1 MKRMD
6 REELGRLWAHR
17 LQVSE
22 AVYKRV
28 YPDFERYENA
38 LSGRFPVVMPLSPGE
53 VSEKGQITSWVNDQV
68 ELNLMLRVTN
78 MVTALAFD
86 ENPSFTF
93 SRQPEE
99 PEAACIAA
107 ERAMEMLVDE
117 GDAMGE
123 ARVALRYMMT
133 RGPWIMWPTV
143 VRTGAT
149 PEEVRGSRTNPEDLI
164 LAARTGQLESVPAG
178 ADCYATGVAARNEL
192 EDPARA
198 LQYTPDERGRI
209 AQLAETC
216 EVEHA
221 KWLAKAHRGPEAKIT
236 FVATPYG
243 PWCQWDPTVTDVRRA
258 DWIARKIILDR
269 DEFLESDTFTDAAKA
284 KVEQMNSDPAGDP
297 TSSAAEGARESTQAI
312 EEIGRIIVWEIWDR
326 KRWSRHYWSPMLGE
340 ETIGVDD
347 KYPYLDEEGKP
358 LFRDFYPCV
367 IRVPIKHNREVSEQS
382 SGVPFLAPGW
392 PHQIELIQ
400 FRTAASRA
408 AKRSG
413 RVATASANVDE
424 STLSAYVQATDG
436 GVVRTGAGYDH
447 TRDGDVLKPLDMG
460 PFPVEYL
467 RAGQQAMADFANA
480 LGVSIAALTGEPIAD
495 TLGQEEIALKGST
508 LTQSDLIRTLESG
521 VAELATK
528 AFILFRAYASD
539 SEMASFLGVKAM
551 EPDAEGITLVQRI
564 RAMHLDG
571 RKILCRFASST
582 RADDLA
588 SIKQSFD
595 FFALTAGP
603 LGRDSTGIPYFD
615 PRTMLLRIGKKM
627 DLQESMVEYQMTQQ
641 EMIAAALMKMQ
652 ASMQGQGG
660 QTNAPGGGAQ
670 SGQGDSSGRKAGG
683 ERGPAAIPGA
693 QSRGRAPQTGQQ
705 MTGAAMRPVTS
716 V

>member
-1 MKRMD
+1 MKRMS
-6 REELGRLWAHR
+6 REEAGRLWAHR

-22 AVYKRV
+22 SVYKRL

-38 LSGRFPVVMPLSPGE
+38 LSGRFPVVMPMSPGD
-53 VSEKGQITSWVNDQV
+53 VDDKGQITSWVNDQI
-68 ELNLMLRVTN
+68 ELNMMLRVTN
-78 MVTALAFD
+78 MMCALAFD

-99 PEAACIAA
+99 PESACVAS
-107 ERAMEMLVDE
+107 ERAMEMLIDE
-117 GDAMGE
+117 ADAMGE
-123 ARVALRYMMT
+123 ARVALRYMFT
-133 RGPWIMWPTV
+133 RGPWIMWPVV

-149 PEEVRGSRTNPEDLI
+149 PEEVLGSKTNPEDLV
-164 LAARTGQLESVPAG
+164 LAARTGQLTDVPAG
-178 ADCYATGVAARNEL
+178 TDFYATSVAARGVL
-192 EDPARA
+192 EDPAQA
-198 LQYTPDERGRI
+198 LGLMPDERARI

-216 EVEHA
+216 EVEHQR
-221 KWLAKAHRGPEAKIT
+221 WLERAHRGPEAKIS

-258 DWIARKIILDR
+258 DWIARKLVLDR
-269 DEFLESDTFTDAAKA
+269 DEFMESETFTDAAKR
-284 KVEQMNSDPAGDP
+284 KVAAMPSEPSNDP
-297 TSSAAEGARESTQAI
+297 TASAAEGAREATQAV
-312 EEIGRIIVWEIWDR
+312 EEVGRIIVWEIWDR
-326 KRWSRHYWSPMLGE
+326 KHWKRHYWSPMLGE

-347 KYPYLDEEGKP
+347 RYPYLDEEGRP

-367 IRVPIKHNREVSEQS
+367 IRVPIKHNREVPEQS

-413 RVATASANVDE
+413 RVAVAAHGVDD
-424 STLSAYVQATDG
+424 STLSAYVKATDG
-436 GVVRTGAGYDH
+436 GIIKATSAYDAKTGDI
-447 TRDGDVLKPLDMG
+447 LKPLDMG
-460 PFPVEYL
+460 PFPIEYL

-508 LTQSDLIRTLESG
+508 LTQADLIRTLESG

-539 SEMASFLGVKAM
+539 SEMASFLGVKSM
-551 EPDAEGITLVQRI
+551 DPDEEGLTLVQRV
-564 RAMHLDG
+564 RAMNLDG

-595 FFALTAGP
+595 FYALSMGP
-603 LGRDSTGIPYFD
+603 LGRDSTGVPYFD

-627 DLQESMVEYQMTQQ
+627 DLQESLVEYQMTQQ

-652 ASMQGQGG
+652 ASMTGQGG

-670 SGQGDSSGRKAGG
+670 AGQGDPTGRKAGG